1 VRMLKRA
8 ADVPA
13 NFAHSTCPR
22 TWCRSFRCCYWLE
35 NSLILIDLGTFI
47 LVLPSKPSPNRFDL
61 VTNLVIWCAARH
73 GFTPIGLPERIK
85 FQNRSYILV
94 ICRFYCSDR
103 DALRFCSST
112 EKLSCS
118 GFCVTRIK
126 ENSLMEFMYDL
137 ATMGRIQN
145 PVAVFSGTFPLSIHV
160 RCSTCFASCF
170 SHVVQCIAC
179 TCLQAFISASS
190 SGRSGSITSCYC
202 DDNPTTKPGK
212 PQHTMQ
218 NQKPPQ

>member
-103 DALRFCSST
+103 DAL
-112 EKLSCS
+112 
-118 GFCVTRIK
+118 
-126 ENSLMEFMYDL
+126 
-137 ATMGRIQN
+137 
-145 PVAVFSGTFPLSIHV
+145 
-160 RCSTCFASCF
+160 
-170 SHVVQCIAC
+170 
-179 TCLQAFISASS
+179 SARQQGWR
-190 SGRSGSITSCYC
+190 GRSSRSVCATQRIRSVLFMSTLHFHSA
-202 DDNPTTKPGK
+202 D
-212 PQHTMQ
+212 
-218 NQKPPQ
+218 